1 MKQKRNANQIEL
13 FCERKFISDQILR
26 ELPPDRRAEL
36 VNGIVELL
44 LNVVLGDAAEAPKGA
59 SHDA

>member
-13 FCERKFISDQILR
+13 FCEQKFISDQILR
-26 ELPPDRRAEL
+26 ELPPDRRTEL

-44 LNVVLGDAAEAPKGA
+44 LNVVLGAAEAPKGA
-59 SHDA
+59 GRDA